1 MRMTITPYT
10 GARAGVFTPDG
21 ADLGLGTVQ
30 AVGTG
35 EVTVVLDSRPDNAIS
50 ATVNCLWVLPTV
62 EEQIAHAQAAAY
74 VWGRQ
79 DAGQSSRDT
88 GDSLAFAE
96 AYEQRRRDFGQGR
109 SAFMPSLQSAFQE
122 WRETGE
128 IALRYTT
135 ETAPR

>member
-1 MRMTITPYT
+1 MTITPYT
-10 GARAGVFTPDG
+10 GARARVFTPDG
-21 ADLGLGTVQ
+21 ADLGVGTVT
-30 AVGTG
+30 AVETDH
-35 EVTVVLDSRPDNAIS
+35 VTVKLDNQPEVAIT
-50 ATVNCLWVLPTV
+50 ARANCLWVLPTI

-96 AYEQRRRDFGQGR
+96 VYEQRRRDFGQGR
-109 SAFMPSLQSAFQE
+109 SAFMPSLQPAFQE

-135 ETAPR
+135 ETAQR